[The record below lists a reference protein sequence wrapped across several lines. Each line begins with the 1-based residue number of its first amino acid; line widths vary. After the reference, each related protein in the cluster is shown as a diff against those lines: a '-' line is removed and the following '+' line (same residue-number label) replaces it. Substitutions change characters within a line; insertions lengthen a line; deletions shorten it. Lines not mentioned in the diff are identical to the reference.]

1 MSAPKIEVDGELV
14 DEGTRVD
21 TDLRLARLP
30 SGALMTVPLV
40 ALRGVRDGPV
50 VWLTA
55 AIHGDE
61 LNGVEIVRQLLG
73 RLDPADMAGG
83 VLAIPIANVFGFG
96 TGDRYLPDRRDLNR
110 SFPGND
116 SGSLAARIAH
126 LIITNLVEQSDL
138 GIDLHTGSDGRS
150 NLPQIRA
157 DLDDPETAEL
167 ARVFGAPLM
176 LHSRLRDGS
185 LREAAWRMDKRVL
198 LYEAGEALRFDRRAI
213 DTGVAG
219 VLRVLAHLG
228 IVDASLATPAQVEP
242 LVSRRST
249 WTRSPRSGIHRPS
262 VELGDHVRRRQIIG
276 RVGDA
281 FGAEDRPVRAG
292 CHGMVIG
299 RSETPAVHRG
309 DAIFHIAEL
318 EPDPPPA

>member
-1 MSAPKIEVDGELV
+1 MAAAPKIEVDGELI
-14 DEGTRVD
+14 DEGSRVD

-30 SGALMTVPLV
+30 SGALMTVPLI
-40 ALRGVRDGPV
+40 ALRGVADGPV

-55 AIHGDE
+55 AVHGDE
-61 LNGVEIVRQLLG
+61 LNGVEIVRQVLG
-73 RLDPADMAGG
+73 RLDPARMAGG
-83 VLAIPIANVFGFG
+83 LVAIPIANVFGFG

-116 SGSLAARIAH
+116 TGSLAARIAH
-126 LIITNLVEQSDL
+126 LIVTHLVEQSDI

-157 DLDDPETAEL
+157 DLDDPDTAEL

-185 LREAAWRMDKRVL
+185 LREAAWRLGKRVL
-198 LYEAGEALRFDRRAI
+198 LYEAGEALRFDRRSI

-228 IVDASLATPAQVEP
+228 VIDAASAAPSPVEP
-242 LVSRRST
+242 RISRRST

-262 VELGDHVRRRQIIG
+262 VDLGDLVVRRQIIG

-281 FGAEDRPVRAG
+281 FGSEERPVRAG
-292 CHGMVIG
+292 CDGMVIG

-309 DAIFHIAEL
+309 DALFHIAEL
-318 EPDPPPA
+318 DPV